1 MAYGELRHGSDLK
14 VFHLLS
20 GEPYGGVERQL
31 ERLAAVLEKDGAGQ
45 RVLMREDAARA
56 QRLAAI
62 GAIPIEMPFPGRFAF
77 MDRRRIN
84 TAIRKFA
91 PDVVVSWTPDM
102 APMVEKGSFVHVGR
116 LGSEPDLAAFT
127 HCDRLFTPAQARADA
142 AINAINAGWPAEKV
156 KVLPHLPRPD
166 GEVAP
171 EARNT
176 IAPVS
181 RKTYYTPPTAKL
193 VVTALRLTK
202 ASGLDVLL
210 DAIARL
216 SGYYLWILGDGADRA
231 ELEHMA
237 LEKGVKPRVRFM
249 GWQNDTAPFLAAADV
264 FVTPSRKE
272 DVADAVLEA
281 WSMGAPVIAADSLGP
296 GLLLRHQENGMLVPV
311 GDAVSTAEAIKW
323 ICQDKALATRLGEA
337 GRAAFN
343 AGFTPAKITPE
354 YLAYFN
360 GLVAAPMATH
370 APTLI

>member
-1 MAYGELRHGSDLK
+1 MK

-91 PDVVVSWTPDM
+91 PDVVISWTPDM

-127 HCDRLFTPAQARADA
+127 QCDRLFTPAQARADA
-142 AINAINAGWPAEKV
+142 AINAINAGWSAEKV
-156 KVLPHLPRPD
+156 KVLAHLPRPD
-166 GEVAP
+166 
-171 EARNT
+171 EA
-176 IAPVS
+176 AAASVS

-210 DAIARL
+210 DAVARL

-231 ELEHMA
+231 ELEQLAHD
-237 LEKGVKPRVRFM
+237 KGVKPRVRFM
-249 GWQNDTAPFLAAADV
+249 GWQNDVTPFLAAADV

-272 DVADAVLEA
+272 DVADSVLEA

-311 GDAVSTAEAIKW
+311 GDVVSTAEAIKW

-360 GLVAAPMATH
+360 GLAAAS